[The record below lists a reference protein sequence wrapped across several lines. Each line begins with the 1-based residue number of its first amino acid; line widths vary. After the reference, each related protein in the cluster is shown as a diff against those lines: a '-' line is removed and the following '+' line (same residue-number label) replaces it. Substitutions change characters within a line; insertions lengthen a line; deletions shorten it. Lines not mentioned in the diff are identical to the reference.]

1 MTLANRTAP
10 SRFGRLGVPP
20 DEYAQVW
27 ASDLVRTL
35 DNNFSNIQ
43 NNVNNIA
50 ATDAL
55 GVVQVGDG
63 LDVTKF
69 GVLSVSPSFGALGYY
84 GSFYDTTIQ
93 TISSTTTEYPVNI
106 NTTAESNGVSIV
118 GGNKITVANAGT
130 YNLQFSLQMANADS
144 QLQDGS
150 VWLKLN
156 GTNIP
161 NSAGLVN
168 VVDRHGSIDGHTI
181 VGWNYVLTL
190 AAGDYLQ
197 LYWHATNILVS
208 LTTVPA
214 SFPPAVPVSPS
225 VIVSIQQITKV
236 QTSTLGFSTVPGN
249 YANDAA
255 AAAGGV
261 AIGGVYRNG
270 SVLQVRV
277 T

>member
-1 MTLANRTAP
+1 MAAINKAPP
-10 SRFGRLGVPP
+10 SRFGRIGIPP
-20 DEYAQVW
+20 QEYQQSW
-27 ASDLVRTL
+27 ASDMVRTL
-35 DNNFSNIQ
+35 DSNFSNIQ

-50 ATDAL
+50 TTDAL
-55 GVVQVGDG
+55 GVVQVGNG

-69 GVLSVSPSFGALGYY
+69 GVLSVSPSYGATGYY

-93 TISSTTTEYPVNI
+93 NIVSTTAEYPVNI

-118 GGNKITVANAGT
+118 SSNRITVANAGT
-130 YNLQFSLQMANADS
+130 YNFQFSLQMANSDS
-144 QLQDGS
+144 QLQDAS

-156 GTNIP
+156 GNNVA

-168 VVDRHGSIDGHTI
+168 VVNRHGSIDGHII

-190 AAGDYLQ
+190 DAGSYLQ
-197 LYWHATNILVS
+197 LFWRATSTTVS

-214 SFPPAVPVSPS
+214 STLPTIPVAPS
-225 VIVSIQQITKV
+225 VIATIQQITKV
-236 QTSTLGFSTVPGN
+236 QTSTLGFATVPGN

-255 AAAGGV
+255 AAVGGV